1 MKKRKHKNHV
11 TLTPI
16 AEHFGSG
23 AVTTCFN
30 DLGLSQ
36 LGFEHPTFCLRG
48 KRSNP
53 LCHHRGPRGRMYT
66 WELFR
71 NTNKY

>member
-1 MKKRKHKNHV
+1 MKNEKRKHENHV

-16 AEHFGSG
+16 AERFGSG
-23 AVTTCFN
+23 AVTACFN

-53 LCHHRGPRGRMYT
+53 LRHRRGEIFEYNDVHLEVGM
-66 WELFR
+66 
-71 NTNKY
+71 